1 MKTII
6 AIPTV
11 ELIPSYLEALKEGH
25 HCGADKVKDA
35 VAIAAIADD
44 PQSFLDKMLGPQPA
58 TFTTEKGE
66 VVERVPDTP
75 FWFVEG
81 DTFIGDAS
89 IRHRLTPALEV
100 SGGHIGYGIR
110 PSYQGKGH
118 ATEMLRQCLVWAR
131 ENLKIEKVLLSCR
144 VDNEASGR
152 VIEKNGGELID
163 VTPHPYAA
171 GQMQKRYWVPVP
183 RKLPGIRI
191 LH

>member
-6 AIPTV
+6 AIPMI
-11 ELIPSYLEALKEGH
+11 EHIPSYLEALREGH

-35 VAIAAIADD
+35 AAIAAIAAD
-44 PQSFLDKMLGPQPA
+44 PQGVLDRMLGPQPE
-58 TFTTEKGE
+58 TWVNEKGE
-66 VVERVPDTP
+66 TLERVPDTP

-81 DTFIGDAS
+81 DTFIGDAR
-89 IRHRLTPALEV
+89 IRHRLNAALEA

-131 ENLKIEKVLLSCR
+131 ENLKIEKVLLTCR
-144 VDNEASGR
+144 VENEASWK
-152 VIEKNGGELID
+152 VIEKNGGELLD

-183 RKLPGIRI
+183 RKLPNIRI